1 MRIALPTCSNLPD
14 WEVDDYPFHQA
25 LVDAG
30 ISFER
35 PIWDDPKVDWNNF
48 DAVLIRTTWDYQ
60 EKQPQFVRWA
70 RDLEGKTRLINPIE
84 IIEWNTRKTYLRDL
98 EELGAPLTP
107 SIWLERGTQVV
118 IEELMQERG
127 WSRGFLKPVV
137 GATARETL
145 PFDDSVEGLKA
156 AAEHLERLLPD
167 ESMILQPFFESVKS
181 EGEYSAIYFGG
192 ELSHGVQKIP
202 VPGDYRVQDDFGA
215 TDRPHTF
222 SDADFVRVEA
232 ILEALDKLVT
242 TRFSDMAPLL
252 YARVDLLRDGAGHL
266 CLNELELVEPS
277 LFFRH
282 DPGSPARLVKAL
294 QAYLS

>member
-25 LVDAG
+25 LADAG
-30 ISFER
+30 IAFER
-35 PIWDDPKVDWNNF
+35 PIWDDPAVDWENF

-60 EKQPQFVRWA
+60 EKQPEFVRWA
-70 RDLEGKTRLINPIE
+70 RGLGGKTRLINPIE

-107 SIWLERGTQVV
+107 SVWLEKGAQISIADV
-118 IEELMQERG
+118 MQERG

-145 PFDDSVEGLKA
+145 PFDDSAEGIA
-156 AAEHLERLLPD
+156 AATAHLARLLPN

-215 TDRPHTF
+215 TDRPYTF
-222 SDADFVRVEA
+222 SEVDFGRVET
-232 ILEALDKLVT
+232 ILEALDKLIS
-242 TRFSDMAPLL
+242 TRFSGVAPLL
-252 YARVDLLRDGAGHL
+252 YARVDLLRDGDGRL

-282 DPGSPARLVKAL
+282 DPDSPARLVRAL
-294 QAYLS
+294 QDYLR

>member
-14 WEVDDYPFHQA
+14 WEVDDRPFHQA
-25 LVDAG
+25 LADAG
-30 ISFER
+30 IAYEC
-35 PIWDDPKVDWNNF
+35 PIWDDAAVNWETF

-60 EKQPQFVRWA
+60 EKQPQFVSWA
-70 RDLEGKTRLINPIE
+70 RGLEGKTRLINPIE

-98 EELGAPLTP
+98 EQWGAPLTP
-107 SIWLERGTQVV
+107 TVWLDQGTEVNLAEV
-118 IEELMQERG
+118 LKERG

-145 PFDDSVEGLKA
+145 PFDDSEEGLAGA
-156 AAEHLERLLPD
+156 AAHLGRLLPNED
-167 ESMILQPFFESVKS
+167 MILQPFFESVKT

-192 ELSHGVQKIP
+192 KLSHGVQKIP

-215 TDRPHTF
+215 SDQPHTF
-222 SDADFVRVEA
+222 SDEDFARVQA
-232 ILEALDKLVT
+232 ILNALDELIEE
-242 TRFSDMAPLL
+242 RFPTMGSLL
-252 YARVDLLRDGAGHL
+252 YARVDLLRDGRGQL

-282 DPGSPARLVKAL
+282 DPESPARLVEAL
-294 QAYLS
+294 EHYLS